1 VGCALHPA
9 RPASPRASTNP
20 TKSDRHSV
28 HTGYYSSN
36 SKCFAEPAFVYGT
49 GADEKC
55 LGSLEIRAHLER
67 DWTQSLSASFTL
79 IDPHITTSDSFAW
92 VASDCR
98 FEFRTT
104 EGDGSISGRVSFF
117 LKRTDGGWRICHAHF
132 SAPTPTEVGQ
142 SF

>member
-1 VGCALHPA
+1 MNIPEDTLITSLLAELVTAY
-9 RPASPRASTNP
+9 RDRAAE
-20 TKSDRHSV
+20 R
-28 HTGYYSSN
+28 YLA
-36 SKCFAEPAFVYGT
+36 CFAESAFVYGT

-55 LGSLEIRAHLER
+55 LGSSEIRAHLER

-79 IDPHITTSDSFAW
+79 IDPQITTSDSFAW

-104 EGDGSISGRVSFF
+104 EGDGSMSGRASFF

-132 SAPTPTEVGQ
+132 SSPTPTEVGQ